1 MVDFDLNN
9 VPRYHAVLVQLLKGP
24 LYAHD
29 QRHWDLLVQHQR
41 EVQKYFGQMPL
52 KLHLDEVEGYAFLK
66 PLSPEEEE
74 AWQEEFGEAPPR
86 LISRRKLSYGQTII
100 LVLLRKRLLEHDAMR
115 GDTRLILVRQ
125 EIQEMVQV
133 FLPDETNQ
141 ARLTESIDTG
151 INKLQDI
158 GILRA
163 LRNDPEHL
171 EVNRILKAKVTPA
184 ELEEII
190 TLLRTY
196 KSGKA

>member
-24 LYAHD
+24 LYVHE
-29 QRHWDLLVQHQR
+29 RHWDLLVQHQR

-66 PLSPEEEE
+66 PLSPDEEE
-74 AWQEEFGEAPPR
+74 AWQAEFGEAPPR
-86 LISRRKLSYGQTII
+86 LISQRKLSYGQTII
-100 LVLLRKRLLEHDAMR
+100 LVLLRKRLLEHDATS
-115 GDTRLILVRQ
+115 GDTRLIIARE

-158 GILRA
+158 SILRA

-184 ELEEII
+184 ELEEMI

>member
-1 MVDFDLNN
+1 M
-9 VPRYHAVLVQLLKGP
+9 
-24 LYAHD
+24 
-29 QRHWDLLVQHQR
+29 
-41 EVQKYFGQMPL
+41 
-52 KLHLDEVEGYAFLK
+52 
-66 PLSPEEEE
+66 
-74 AWQEEFGEAPPR
+74 
-86 LISRRKLSYGQTII
+86 
-100 LVLLRKRLLEHDAMR
+100 LLRKRLLEHDAMR
-115 GDTRLILVRQ
+115 GDTRLIIARE

-184 ELEEII
+184 ELEEMI